1 MITLPKIHEPNGVN
15 PLEVSVSYGPESGNS
30 TETWLEIET
39 DQYMYV
45 HGHDIE
51 TKRLRITI
59 VGEWE
64 RSCLNSILRGDDFA
78 DVVEDEIKKCR
89 RTYESLSE
97 VQSEIL
103 SADARKPIDVDKELG
118 LK

>member
-1 MITLPKIHEPNGVN
+1 MIKLPKVPEPNAESMLE
-15 PLEVSVSYGPESGNS
+15 LEVMYGDGDGDRAKTYVELRTNIP
-30 TETWLEIET
+30 
-39 DQYMYV
+39 MYV

-51 TKRLRITI
+51 THSLKITI
-59 VGEWE
+59 TGEWE
-64 RSCLNSILRGDDFA
+64 RACLNSILRGDDFA
-78 DVVEDEIKKCR
+78 DAVEDEIKKCR

-103 SADARKPIDVDKELG
+103 SADARKPIDIDKELG

>member
-15 PLEVSVSYGPESGNS
+15 PLEVSVSYGPETGNS

-39 DQYMYV
+39 DQCMYV
-45 HGHDIE
+45 HGHEIE

-64 RSCLNSILRGDDFA
+64 RGCLNSILRGDDFA
-78 DVVEDEIKKCR
+78 DVVESELKKCNRTKAQLEDLQDEIVAKDN
-89 RTYESLSE
+89 L
-97 VQSEIL
+97 
-103 SADARKPIDVDKELG
+103 DKAF
-118 LK
+118 

>member
-1 MITLPKIHEPNGVN
+1 MITLPKLHAPDAVN
-15 PLEVSVSYGPESGNS
+15 PLEISVSYGPETGNS

-64 RSCLNSILRGDDFA
+64 RGCLNSILRGDDFA
-78 DVVEDEIKKCR
+78 DVVDAEVIKSR
-89 RTYESLSE
+89 QTLHELSE
-97 VQSEIL
+97 VQQGIL
-103 SADARKPIDVDKELG
+103 KADLNKGADLF
-118 LK
+118 

>member
-1 MITLPKIHEPNGVN
+1 
-15 PLEVSVSYGPESGNS
+15 
-30 TETWLEIET
+30 
-39 DQYMYV
+39 MYV

-78 DVVEDEIKKCR
+78 DVVEDALQKCL
-89 RTYESLSE
+89 TQQLSD
-97 VQSEIL
+97 VQAGIVN
-103 SADARKPIDVDKELG
+103 ADLNKVVDEF
-118 LK
+118 

>member
-1 MITLPKIHEPNGVN
+1 MITLPKLHAPDAVN
-15 PLEVSVSYGPESGNS
+15 PLEISVSYGPETGNS

-64 RSCLNSILRGDDFA
+64 RGCLNSILRGDDFA
-78 DVVEDEIKKCR
+78 DVVDAEVIKSR
-89 RTYESLSE
+89 QTLHELSE
-97 VQSEIL
+97 VQQEIL
-103 SADARKPIDVDKELG
+103 KADLNKGADLF
-118 LK
+118 

>member
-1 MITLPKIHEPNGVN
+1 MITLPKIDEPSGVN
-15 PLEVSVSYGPESGNS
+15 PLEISVTYGPETGNS

-51 TKRLRITI
+51 TKRLRLTI

-78 DVVEDEIKKCR
+78 DVVEDALQKCR
-89 RTYESLSE
+89 ATQRELSD
-97 VQSEIL
+97 VQAGIVN
-103 SADARKPIDVDKELG
+103 ADLNKVVDEF
-118 LK
+118 

>member
-1 MITLPKIHEPNGVN
+1 MITLLKIHEPNAVN
-15 PLEVSVSYGPESGNS
+15 PLEISVTYGPETGNS
-30 TETWLEIET
+30 TETWVEIET

-78 DVVEDEIKKCR
+78 DVVDDTLQKCR
-89 RTYESLSE
+89 QTQRELSD
-97 VQSEIL
+97 VQQEIVD
-103 SADARKPIDVDKELG
+103 ADLNKVADVF
-118 LK
+118 

>member
-1 MITLPKIHEPNGVN
+1 MITLPKIDEPSGVN
-15 PLEVSVSYGPESGNS
+15 PLEISVTYGPESGNS

-78 DVVEDEIKKCR
+78 DVVEDALQKCR
-89 RTYESLSE
+89 LTQRELSD
-97 VQSEIL
+97 VQSGIVK
-103 SADARKPIDVDKELG
+103 ADLNKVVDEF
-118 LK
+118 